1 MLRKDIISRVQ
12 KFYDERN
19 ASYRETLRKSLAKAG
34 ENEEIETIRK
44 RINEIK
50 AMSLTGAATK
60 ETDKE
65 YATLEERFRSL
76 VKG

>member
-50 AMSLTGAATK
+50 AMSLTGEIGRASCR
-60 ETDKE
+60 D
-65 YATLEERFRSL
+65 RVSSP
-76 VKG
+76 V